1 MTKTGIGAMI
11 TSCRS
16 RPTRT

>member
-1 MTKTGIGAMI
+1 MTKAGIGAMI